1 MLKGCNMGDRQLK
14 MEGLSNRNMGIWPTE
29 ICGCYQL
36 KYVFFFRT
44 FPATRKLY
52 ACSTTHQTPADSN
65 AGIPPGIYGVNGL
78 CKVFFSALLFR

>member
-36 KYVFFFRT
+36 KYVFFF
-44 FPATRKLY
+44 
-52 ACSTTHQTPADSN
+52 
-65 AGIPPGIYGVNGL
+65 
-78 CKVFFSALLFR
+78 FSEVDMFI